1 MSFYNDWKKTVTPT
15 APQVSITDHN
25 VCLQEEVKTNTMTK
39 LMGES
44 LTSKV
49 KNQFVLDKS
58 QADAR
63 TFKTLFN
70 CYYS

>member
-1 MSFYNDWKKTVTPT
+1 
-15 APQVSITDHN
+15 
-25 VCLQEEVKTNTMTK
+25 MTK

-63 TFKTLFN
+63 MTNHLFN
-70 CYYS
+70 